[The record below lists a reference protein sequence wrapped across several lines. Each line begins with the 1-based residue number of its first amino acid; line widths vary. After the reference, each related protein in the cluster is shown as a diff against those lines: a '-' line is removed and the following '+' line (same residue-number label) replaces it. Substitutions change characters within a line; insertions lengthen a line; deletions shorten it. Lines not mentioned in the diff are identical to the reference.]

1 MPVNLTSRATLT
13 SRWRAHGPRRVE
25 VTPNGSQGQ
34 RERRTIHGTEQ
45 DAKELVKYIHKQ
57 ELAGV
62 NVVEAVRAARV
73 ATAPASSPAWPRL
86 RDDVPAFVEY
96 QVSVGEWTG
105 ETPISYRR
113 TLEAHVFD
121 FQLSGGQVLGDL
133 AVDQVT
139 AGMLGEVLDVIRRSR
154 KSLALQERIRSR
166 LRAYY
171 RHLRKR
177 RGFTGTDPTADLSDY
192 MLPAMSRRARQRAS
206 YPFFEQSEGP
216 ALFRGCETHFPR
228 WLPFLGVAT
237 LAGLRWGE
245 AAALRWADIDF
256 EGREIHVARSLC
268 DETRE
273 VKAVKDKEDRWVP
286 LSPHLARLLRAHSE
300 TMELEADLHR
310 WTPEQRQWVFLREN
324 GELPRCPSFLEH
336 FWQKLLKWAGLRY
349 RKFHSTRHTFIT
361 WAAEG
366 CEALGVAPAPILAVR
381 DWAGHSSVQ
390 ETERYFHR

>member
-1 MPVNLTSRATLT
+1 
-13 SRWRAHGPRRVE
+13 VE
-25 VTPNGSQGQ
+25 VTPNGQ

-121 FQLSGGQVLGDL
+121 FQLSDGQVLGDL

-139 AGMLGEVLDVIRRSR
+139 AGMLREVLDVIRRSR

-177 RGFTGTDPTADLSDY
+177 RGFTGQTRPPPTSLTTCSPECLAGHASGPRTRFSSRVRDRRCSGGARPTSRAGYRSSVSRHSLGCVGARARPSGGRT
-192 MLPAMSRRARQRAS
+192 LTLRGGRFTSRGPCATRRARS
-206 YPFFEQSEGP
+206 K
-216 ALFRGCETHFPR
+216 
-228 WLPFLGVAT
+228 
-237 LAGLRWGE
+237 
-245 AAALRWADIDF
+245 
-256 EGREIHVARSLC
+256 RSRTKRTVGSRC
-268 DETRE
+268 
-273 VKAVKDKEDRWVP
+273 
-286 LSPHLARLLRAHSE
+286 RL
-300 TMELEADLHR
+300 
-310 WTPEQRQWVFLREN
+310 
-324 GELPRCPSFLEH
+324 
-336 FWQKLLKWAGLRY
+336 
-349 RKFHSTRHTFIT
+349 I
-361 WAAEG
+361 
-366 CEALGVAPAPILAVR
+366 
-381 DWAGHSSVQ
+381 
-390 ETERYFHR
+390 